1 MRRVADHEQ
10 FILEIAN
17 QYNITPE
24 ELVGR
29 SRKINIAEARQELM
43 HKCHEHGMSIA
54 EISRL
59 LGRDNSTVAYG
70 IKVHENKD
78 TNPEALCRTDT
89 LRYKTIKLFK
99 EGYTTQEIAKKLG
112 RSRDGVTRTIYNA
125 RQRGLIPKF
134 VPKRSPTTPDT
145 PTRQLT
151 NYLKKFYLKSGTMA
165 ELLITH
171 MTPEVRDFWVKKTM
185 DNKYETVAECVAD
198 YMTDVYFEETND
210 EQS

>member
-54 EISRL
+54 EIGRL
-59 LGRDNSTVAYG
+59 LGRDHSTVAYG

-78 TNPEALCRTDT
+78 TNPEALGRTDT

-112 RSRDGVTRTIYNA
+112 RSRDAVTRTIYNA

-134 VPKRSPTTPDT
+134 VPKRNSRAPDS
-145 PTRQLT
+145 PTRQLN
-151 NYLKKFYLKSGTMA
+151 NYVKKFNLRAGTMA
-165 ELLITH
+165 EAFFTG

-185 DNKYETVAECVAD
+185 DGRYQSIAECMAD
-198 YMTDVYFEETND
+198 YMTDVYFEETKD
-210 EQS
+210 V